1 MDNVIKNLLIGF
13 IVDFIVVVIAIIYI
27 IKKRHDIKYVLVI
40 LLCLLVFLLY
50 PLESTIPFYKDLMKK
65 EKISFEGEFVTDD
78 TSIHNLPFGCDKS
91 YFDTDGDGKKDNYF
105 MDSSLH
111 GSKYVCE
118 KGQRYRV
125 TIYKH
130 SHTIYSLEKIE

>member
-1 MDNVIKNLLIGF
+1 
-13 IVDFIVVVIAIIYI
+13 
-27 IKKRHDIKYVLVI
+27 
-40 LLCLLVFLLY
+40 
-50 PLESTIPFYKDLMKK
+50 
-65 EKISFEGEFVTDD
+65 
-78 TSIHNLPFGCDKS
+78 
-91 YFDTDGDGKKDNYF
+91 

-111 GSKYVCE
+111 GSKYVCK